1 MKKTN
6 DKIERV
12 ITERMLMHLVNLKL
26 ITKDEHKILFEK
38 VCGEINQPVY
48 ENSA

>member
-12 ITERMLMHLVNLKL
+12 MTERMLLHLVNLKL
-26 ITKDEHKILFEK
+26 ITKDEHEILLAK
-38 VCGEINQPVY
+38 TSGGINKPVY